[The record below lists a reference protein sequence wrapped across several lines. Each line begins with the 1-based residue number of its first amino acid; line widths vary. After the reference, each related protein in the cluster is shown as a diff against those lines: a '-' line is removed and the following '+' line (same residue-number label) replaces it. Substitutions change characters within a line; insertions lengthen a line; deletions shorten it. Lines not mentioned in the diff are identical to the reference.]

1 MALVKSEATARAR
14 VGNGSESVYSP
25 GKVTRL
31 FEWSPVDG
39 YDRNGRRV
47 DGLLAFIEVDRGY
60 RQIIGKDSEG
70 KTDESRSNLLYWS
83 SLHKDVTDEAGKTLH
98 QSPFG
103 EKLHELF
110 VGQMTVVDAQSAMLQ
125 ALQAVFEVGEPT
137 PYIELK
143 LNVEEY
149 ITKNLKGERTPKRFV
164 KVTGAKFVPAPTA
177 LAK

>member
-14 VGNGSESVYSP
+14 VGNGSESVYSI
-25 GKVTRL
+25 GEATRL

-39 YDRNGRRV
+39 YDRNGNRV
-47 DGLLAFIEVDRGY
+47 EGLLAFIEVNKTFK
-60 RQIIGKDSEG
+60 QIIGKTESE
-70 KTDESRSNLLYWS
+70 SNLLYWS
-83 SLHKDVTDEAGKTLH
+83 SLHKDSTDEAGKVLH

-103 EKLHELF
+103 EKLHECF
-110 VGQMTVVDAQSAMLQ
+110 VGQMTVQDAQKAMLE

-149 ITKNLKGERTPKRFV
+149 ITKNLKGERAPKRFV
-164 KVTGAKFVPAPTA
+164 KITGAKFVPAPTA
-177 LAK
+177 K